1 MMLFWLGQLLIWDF
15 IDEADSNNGL
25 PCAVQIVAPNM
36 RDELLVEAGEI
47 ISDCLAAAE

>member
-1 MMLFWLGQLLIWDF
+1 MLLQREKLLIWGS
-15 IDEADSNNGL
+15 IDDAESNHGL

-47 ISDCLAAAE
+47 ISDCLATAE